1 MCCENIDFPNNF
13 PIPNTI
19 SFQRKNKFLGL
30 NSLYLTEKWDPWSVD
45 GLPII
50 LPELLSGSGAI
61 VSTRPEHD
69 QMSQH

>member
-30 NSLYLTEKWDPWSVD
+30 NSLYLTEK
-45 GLPII
+45 
-50 LPELLSGSGAI
+50 
-61 VSTRPEHD
+61 
-69 QMSQH
+69 